1 MTQNFSGK
9 NLRGHNFKGQ
19 NLTGAKFIGADI
31 RGANFTNAILRE
43 ADFTRAKAGLQKR
56 WTIFL
61 VTVSLFLSVIS
72 GLMSGLTTA
81 WVTLF
86 LTPNNIKQYSII
98 PGVLLVIVLAIFFI
112 VTLRQGLVVGAGAG
126 AVTGAAAA
134 AVALAVAAAAAV
146 AVPVAGALA
155 GAGALAAAAALAA
168 TVAAAVAG
176 ATAAAVAL
184 AGATTGATAAAVA
197 AATAAAVA
205 VAVAA
210 AVAPAGAGAGAGA
223 AAVAAL
229 GIYIAWRALAGD
241 EKQALIRTIAISFA
255 ATGGTSFRNAD
266 LTDAHFTEATLKS
279 TDFRTAN
286 LTRTCFRNTEKLDRA
301 RVGNSI
307 LADTRVRELLITR
320 NGYKKSY
327 VGADLQGANLTGV
340 NLNEANLKQANLSE
354 ATLHQANL
362 EFANLT
368 ETQALAT
375 DFTAAYFTGACL
387 EAWNIEANTKLD
399 RVDCRFVY
407 LLEYPQPGTGDRER
421 RPHHINKCFEPGDF
435 EKLYKKIME
444 TVQILIKDGLN
455 PEAFTVAFQK
465 LMQEFPNIT
474 PDSIQGVEKK
484 ENDVLLT
491 IEVPE
496 GTDKGKVEQIWDEVY
511 QARLEA
517 QMRTEQLKSKDEII
531 AIQKHYNAVFEDL
544 VKAGYTK
551 SLNLNECVK
560 LLTPPPVNVK
570 FINEVKSTSESKAMS
585 DQIDKSRKIEISGG
599 TIHASGA
606 GALSLGDISG
616 TVANTIN
623 QLSDSAKPDEP
634 GIKELL
640 TELQTAIEAET
651 DLSDDDK
658 AEALEQVKT
667 LAEVG
672 KNPQES
678 TMQKAGKTAI
688 KILKGT
694 IAGLPSATTLVEAC
708 SKLLPAIASL
718 LLLP

>member
-1 MTQNFSGK
+1 
-9 NLRGHNFKGQ
+9 
-19 NLTGAKFIGADI
+19 
-31 RGANFTNAILRE
+31 
-43 ADFTRAKAGLQKR
+43 
-56 WTIFL
+56 
-61 VTVSLFLSVIS
+61 
-72 GLMSGLTTA
+72 
-81 WVTLF
+81 
-86 LTPNNIKQYSII
+86 
-98 PGVLLVIVLAIFFI
+98 
-112 VTLRQGLVVGAGAG
+112 
-126 AVTGAAAA
+126 
-134 AVALAVAAAAAV
+134 
-146 AVPVAGALA
+146 VAG
-155 GAGALAAAAALAA
+155 
-168 TVAAAVAG
+168 
-176 ATAAAVAL
+176 
-184 AGATTGATAAAVA
+184 
-197 AATAAAVA
+197 ATAAAVA

-210 AVAPAGAGAGAGA
+210 AVAAAVAPAGAAAVA

-241 EKQALIRTIAISFA
+241 EKQALIRTIAIAFA

-307 LADTRVRELLITR
+307 LADTRVRELLITG

-327 VGADLQGANLTGV
+327 VGANLQGANLTGV

-354 ATLHQANL
+354 ATLYQGNL
-362 EFANLT
+362 ESANLT

-375 DFTAAYFTGACL
+375 DFTEARFTGACL
-387 EAWNIEANTKLD
+387 EGWNIDANTKLD

-465 LMQEFPNIT
+465 LMREFPDIT
-474 PDSIQGVEKK
+474 PESIQGVEKK

-491 IEVPE
+491 LRVPE

-511 QARLEA
+511 QARLKA
-517 QMRTEQLKSKDEII
+517 QRQAEQLKAKDEII
-531 AIQKHYNAVFEDL
+531 AIQKHYNDFFEDL
-544 VKAGYTK
+544 VKAGHTK
-551 SLNLNECVK
+551 NLNLNEFVK

-585 DQIDKSRKIEISGG
+585 DKIDQSRKIEITGG

-616 TVANTIN
+616 IVTYTLS
-623 QLSDSAKPDEP
+623 QLPASPQSDQP

-640 TELQTAIEAET
+640 TQLQAAIGAET
-651 DLSDDDK
+651 NLSDEDK
-658 AEALEQVKT
+658 AEALEQVKA

-678 TMQKAGKTAI
+678 TMQKTGKTAM

-694 IAGLPSATTLVEAC
+694 IAGLPSAATLVEAC
-708 SKLLPAIASL
+708 SKLLPAIANL